1 MDLALKFIEENN
13 TYEIDEYFYGRLS
26 TYSLEDAGNVIAQV
40 LSVINYLPTKSG
52 WAQEVAGVILKDEPI
67 FFVVEFLHQEN
78 EIPILVDLSYIDVD
92 EYLDFITQNKTIKQY
107 YYERRND
114 GNLNEEGT
122 GDRLFARNY

>member
-78 EIPILVDLSYIDVD
+78 EIPVLVDLSYIDVD
-92 EYLDFITQNKTIKQY
+92 EYLDFISNQKSIKSY
-107 YYERRND
+107 ND
-114 GNLNEEGT
+114 AYRKNGNANQESSGV
-122 GDRLFARNY
+122 